1 MLTKILNILNPL
13 RVQVKKQSKD
23 IDQLKLNSGKILSEL
38 NIARTDQILSDI
50 QKAEFKIFSQWG
62 DDGII
67 NFLCNYLDI
76 SSKTF
81 IEFGVEDYT
90 ECNTRFL
97 LINDNWRGL
106 IMDGSKSN
114 MDKVRQEDMYWRYNL
129 TAVDI
134 FVTKENING
143 LLSQNNFTGET
154 GLLHVDIDGNDY
166 WIWKEINVIN
176 PVIVIIEYNS
186 VFGATNPWTIP
197 YDPSFYRTNAHY
209 SNLYY
214 GTSLLSACDLAAEK
228 GYSFIG
234 CNSNGNN
241 AYFVRNDKLKNLKIK
256 SAKEGF
262 ADAQFAESRSPAKEL
277 TFLRGNDR
285 LKLLKG
291 MPVLNTRTNIIE
303 II

>member
-13 RVQVKKQSKD
+13 RQQVKKQSKD
-23 IDQLKLNSGKILSEL
+23 IDQLKLNSGRVLSEL
-38 NIARTDQILSDI
+38 NNLKTEQILSNI
-50 QKAEFKIFSQWG
+50 QQAEFKIFSQWG

-76 SSKTF
+76 PTTTF

-97 LINDNWRGL
+97 LINNNWRGL
-106 IMDGSKSN
+106 IMDGSKNN
-114 MDKVRQEDMYWRYNL
+114 MDKVRQEDIYWRYNL

-134 FVTKENING
+134 FVTKENINN
-143 LLSQNNFTGET
+143 LLQQNNFTGET
-154 GLLHVDIDGNDY
+154 GLLHIDIDGNDY

-186 VFGATNPWTIP
+186 VFGSTNPWTIP
-197 YDPSFYRTNAHY
+197 YDAAFYRTNAHH

-214 GTSLLSACDLAAEK
+214 GTSLLSACDLAKEK

-241 AYFVRNDKLKNLKIK
+241 AYFVRNDKVKNLTIK
-256 SAKEGF
+256 SPEEGF
-262 ADAQFAESRSPAKEL
+262 ADAQFAESRSASKEL
-277 TFLRGNDR
+277 TFLRGDDR

-291 MPVLNTRTNIIE
+291 MPVFNTRTNTAEVI
-303 II
+303 

>member
-1 MLTKILNILNPL
+1 MLTKILNLLNPL
-13 RVQVKKQSKD
+13 RVQVKKQTKD

-38 NIARTDQILSDI
+38 NNAKAEQILGDI

-97 LINDNWRGL
+97 LINNNWRGL
-106 IMDGSKSN
+106 IIDGSKRN

-129 TAVDI
+129 TALDI
-134 FVTKENING
+134 FVTKENINS
-143 LLSQNNFTGET
+143 LLALNNFTGET

-176 PVIVIIEYNS
+176 PVVVIIEYNS
-186 VFGATNPWTIP
+186 VFGAANPLTIP
-197 YDPSFYRTNAHY
+197 YDASFYRTNAHY

-214 GTSLLSACDLAAEK
+214 GTSLLSVCDLAAEK

-241 AYFVRNDKLKNLKIK
+241 AYFVRNDKVKNLKIK
-256 SAKEGF
+256 SAEEGF

-277 TFLRGNDR
+277 TFLRGSDR

-291 MPVLNTRTNIIE
+291 MQVFNTRTNTIE

>member
-106 IMDGSKSN
+106 IMDGSKNN
-114 MDKVRQEDMYWRYNL
+114 MDKVRKEDMYWRYNL